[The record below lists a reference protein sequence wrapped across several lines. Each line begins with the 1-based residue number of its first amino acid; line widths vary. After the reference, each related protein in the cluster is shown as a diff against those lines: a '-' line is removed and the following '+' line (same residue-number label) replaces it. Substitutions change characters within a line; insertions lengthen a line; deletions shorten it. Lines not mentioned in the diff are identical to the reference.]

1 MEEKEKDKS
10 AEKPSSGKNKMPPS
24 FNPRKGLFWLYIALF
39 VALLF
44 TWIPGAMVSIQ
55 ETDWQKFERDMLKR
69 GDVQKI
75 DVVNKEKVEI
85 FIKPEKL
92 AGEKRYALV
101 KERPLIKGPNPGP
114 HFYFNIGSLES
125 FRADLDKAEANF
137 AEADRV
143 SVSYSTRK
151 NWFGDS
157 LWMIIT
163 FGIMIAFWLFIIRR
177 MSPGAGSGGGSS
189 IFNFGQ
195 SKATV
200 FDKDNRSSVS
210 FKDVAGLDEAKTEVK
225 EVVDFLKN
233 PQHYTRLGAKI
244 PKGVILVGPPGTGK
258 TLLAKAVAGEA
269 QVPFFSLSGSEFVE
283 MFVGVGASRVRDLFK
298 KAKDKAPSI
307 IFIDEID
314 AIGRSRGKAASFGGN
329 DEREST
335 LNQMLTEMD
344 GFGTNTGVIVLAAT
358 NRADVLDKALL
369 RPGRFDR
376 HIYLD
381 LPNLNER
388 KDIFKVHVRPLKLNG
403 EADIEFLAAQ
413 TPGFSGADIANVCN
427 EAALISARKKR
438 KAIEKQDFMD
448 AMDRVIGGLEK
459 KSRVITPKEKEV
471 IAYHEAGHATVSWM
485 LPNADP
491 LVKVS
496 IVPRGRSLGAAWYL
510 PEEKQIYTTAQFF
523 DRMCAALGGRAAEE
537 VVFNEISSGAL
548 DDLEKITKQAYTM
561 VAYYGLN
568 EKIGNISYYDSSGSS
583 ETSFQKPYSEETAQM
598 IDEEVRKLVEKA
610 YDLTKKI
617 LIENRDALGE
627 IAELLLDKEVIY
639 KEDVEKIIG
648 KRRLNDSFVSQSTKN
663 SSHKAEALKEEKPD
677 EDDKIKSIKRSGS

>member
-1 MEEKEKDKS
+1 
-10 AEKPSSGKNKMPPS
+10 
-24 FNPRKGLFWLYIALF
+24 
-39 VALLF
+39 
-44 TWIPGAMVSIQ
+44 
-55 ETDWQKFERDMLKR
+55 
-69 GDVQKI
+69 
-75 DVVNKEKVEI
+75 
-85 FIKPEKL
+85 
-92 AGEKRYALV
+92 
-101 KERPLIKGPNPGP
+101 
-114 HFYFNIGSLES
+114 
-125 FRADLDKAEANF
+125 
-137 AEADRV
+137 
-143 SVSYSTRK
+143 
-151 NWFGDS
+151 
-157 LWMIIT
+157 
-163 FGIMIAFWLFIIRR
+163 
-177 MSPGAGSGGGSS
+177 
-189 IFNFGQ
+189 
-195 SKATV
+195 
-200 FDKDNRSSVS
+200 
-210 FKDVAGLDEAKTEVK
+210 
-225 EVVDFLKN
+225 
-233 PQHYTRLGAKI
+233 
-244 PKGVILVGPPGTGK
+244 
-258 TLLAKAVAGEA
+258 
-269 QVPFFSLSGSEFVE
+269 
-283 MFVGVGASRVRDLFK
+283 
-298 KAKDKAPSI
+298 
-307 IFIDEID
+307 
-314 AIGRSRGKAASFGGN
+314 
-329 DEREST
+329 
-335 LNQMLTEMD
+335 
-344 GFGTNTGVIVLAAT
+344 
-358 NRADVLDKALL
+358 
-369 RPGRFDR
+369 
-376 HIYLD
+376 
-381 LPNLNER
+381 
-388 KDIFKVHVRPLKLNG
+388 
-403 EADIEFLAAQ
+403 
-413 TPGFSGADIANVCN
+413 
-427 EAALISARKKR
+427 
-438 KAIEKQDFMD
+438 MD

-583 ETSFQKPYSEETAQM
+583 ETSFQKRYSEETAQM